1 MTWTDWPTAWT
12 DWPTAWTDWPTAW
25 TDLIGRFDRITLA
38 GSQNCWLVISWPYCI
53 GGLVYR
59 NPKVPAD

>member
-38 GSQNCWLVISWPYCI
+38 GSQNCWLVISWLNCI
-53 GGLVYR
+53 GRL
-59 NPKVPAD
+59 DWS

>member
-12 DWPTAWTDWPTAW
+12 DWPTAWTDWRTGW

-53 GGLVYR
+53 VG
-59 NPKVPAD
+59 